1 MSATEAP
8 PQETAVP
15 TGMGRLSLAMAW
27 YGLVSAMFFVYI
39 GAALAMAYGT
49 RDALIG
55 LGLTILTYGFINR
68 ILSGYAL
75 RHGLTVA
82 QFSRSLLGRTGA
94 LLATIIFAATA
105 IYYAVFEGAI
115 LAFAFQTQ
123 FGGPMPLWY
132 AAVVLYTLPLV
143 AGGIQ
148 RWLDKINGWLLPVY
162 WGGLITAVIWSGT
175 AYGFSDNWLT
185 HSLPALGFD
194 EGGPGW
200 LGTYAAF
207 MGVWILMMYTMDF
220 AALGKPQDEKFHKRY
235 TFGWLFYVLAFGA
248 NALIGIFLTF
258 TIPGLEA
265 TETGVAGGLVS
276 LMGLLGLLV
285 VFVSQTRI
293 NTANY
298 ALGISNLR
306 EFGERAFKLKLPA
319 IAWTFLGG
327 VVIFLLML
335 LPVVQYLLV
344 ALSWQA
350 ALVTGWVAIALTH
363 IVLDKR
369 SNAPVESGSLPGRAF
384 PRVNNAGV
392 IAWSGSAA
400 IGIALIQS
408 GLQWGATV
416 GTLITPLLAAAI
428 YTGLRLRRR
437 GHITHGKAA
446 TPSPEKAELKAAN
459 NFTGPEC

>member
-1 MSATEAP
+1 MSR
-8 PQETAVP
+8 
-15 TGMGRLSLAMAW
+15 GSLTMAW

-55 LGLTILTYGFINR
+55 LGLTILTYGLINR
-68 ILSGYAL
+68 VLSGYAL

-82 QFSRSLLGRTGA
+82 QFSRSLLGRRGA

-123 FGGPMPLWY
+123 FGGPIALWY
-132 AAVVLYTLPLV
+132 AVVVLYTLPLV

-162 WGGLITAVIWSGT
+162 WGGLITAVIWAGT

-185 HSLPALGFD
+185 HSVPALGFAG
-194 EGGPGW
+194 GGPGW

-220 AALGKPQDEKFHKRY
+220 AALGKPQDEKFHKKY

-248 NALIGIFLTF
+248 NAFIGIFLTF

-306 EFGERAFKLKLPA
+306 EFGERAFKVKLPG
-319 IAWTFLGG
+319 IVWNLLGAG
-327 VVIFLLML
+327 IIFLLML
-335 LPVVQYLLV
+335 LPVVQYILV
-344 ALSWQA
+344 ALSWQG

-363 IVLDKR
+363 IALDKR
-369 SNAPVESGSLPGRAF
+369 EAKPAESGCRPDNAF
-384 PRVNNAGV
+384 PKVNKAGV
-392 IAWSGSAA
+392 AAWCASAA
-400 IGIALIQS
+400 VGIALIQS
-408 GLQWGATV
+408 GLPWGSTV
-416 GTLITPLLAAAI
+416 GTLATPLLAAAV
-428 YTGLRLRRR
+428 YAGLRLRRSGEVMQEDVGALSTEHVGR
-437 GHITHGKAA
+437 
-446 TPSPEKAELKAAN
+446 
-459 NFTGPEC
+459 

>member
-1 MSATEAP
+1 MSSTEAL
-8 PQETAVP
+8 PQETSNS
-15 TGMGRLSLAMAW
+15 TRMSRGSLTMAW

-39 GAALAMAYGT
+39 GAALAQAYGT

-55 LGLTILTYGFINR
+55 LGLTILSYGMINR
-68 ILSGYAL
+68 VLAGYAL
-75 RHGLTVA
+75 RNGLTVA

-115 LAFAFQTQ
+115 LAFAFQAQ
-123 FGGPMPLWY
+123 FGGPMALWY
-132 AAVVLYTLPLV
+132 AVVVLYTLPLV

-162 WGGLITAVIWSGT
+162 WGGLIAAVIWAGT
-175 AYGFSDNWLT
+175 AHGFSDNWLT
-185 HSLPALGFD
+185 HSVPALRFAD
-194 EGGPGW
+194 GGPGW

-235 TFGWLFYVLAFGA
+235 TFGWLFYALAFGA

-276 LMGLLGLLV
+276 LMGLFGLLV

-306 EFGERAFKLKLPA
+306 EFGERAFKVKLPG
-319 IAWTFLGG
+319 IIWNLLGA
-327 VVIFLLML
+327 VIIFLLML

-344 ALSWQA
+344 ALSWQG

-363 IVLDKR
+363 IALDRR
-369 SNAPVESGSLPGRAF
+369 SGRPAEPGRLPDSSF
-384 PRVNNAGV
+384 PRVNAAGV
-392 IAWSGSAA
+392 AAWCVSAA
-400 IGIALIQS
+400 IGIGLIQS
-408 GLQWGATV
+408 GLAWGATV
-416 GTLITPLLAAAI
+416 GTLVTPLLAASI
-428 YTGLRLRRR
+428 YAGLRLRIRDN
-437 GHITHGKAA
+437 TLQ
-446 TPSPEKAELKAAN
+446 SQV
-459 NFTGPEC
+459 

>member
-1 MSATEAP
+1 VSSTEAL
-8 PQETAVP
+8 PQATSNS
-15 TGMGRLSLAMAW
+15 TRMSRGSLTMAW

-39 GAALAMAYGT
+39 GAALAQAYGT

-55 LGLTILTYGFINR
+55 LSLTILSYGLINR
-68 ILSGYAL
+68 VLAGYAL
-75 RHGLTVA
+75 RNGLTVA

-94 LLATIIFAATA
+94 LLATMIFAATA

-115 LAFAFQTQ
+115 LAFAFQAQ
-123 FGGPMPLWY
+123 FGGPMALWY
-132 AAVVLYTLPLV
+132 AVVVLYTLPLV

-162 WGGLITAVIWSGT
+162 WGGLIVAVIWAGT
-175 AYGFSDNWLT
+175 AHGFSDNWLT
-185 HSLPALGFD
+185 HSVPALGFAD
-194 EGGPGW
+194 GGPGW
-200 LGTYAAF
+200 LGTFAAF

-220 AALGKPQDEKFHKRY
+220 AALGRPQDEKFHKTY

-276 LMGLLGLLV
+276 LMGLFGLLV

-306 EFGERAFKLKLPA
+306 EFGERAFNVKLPG
-319 IAWTFLGG
+319 IVWNLLGAG
-327 VVIFLLML
+327 IIFLLML

-344 ALSWQA
+344 ALSWQG

-363 IVLDKR
+363 IALDQR
-369 SNAPVESGSLPGRAF
+369 SSGPVEGGWLPDSSY
-384 PRVNNAGV
+384 PKVNAAGV
-392 IAWSGSAA
+392 AAWSVSAA
-400 IGIALIQS
+400 IGIGLIQS
-408 GLQWGATV
+408 GLAWGPTA
-416 GTLITPLLAAAI
+416 GTLVTPLLAAAI
-428 YTGLRLRRR
+428 YAGIRLWSRSRTLQAQ
-437 GHITHGKAA
+437 G
-446 TPSPEKAELKAAN
+446 
-459 NFTGPEC
+459 

>member
-1 MSATEAP
+1 MSSTEAL
-8 PQETAVP
+8 PQETSNS
-15 TGMGRLSLAMAW
+15 TRMSRGSLTMAW

-39 GAALAMAYGT
+39 GAALAQAYGT

-55 LGLTILTYGFINR
+55 LGLTILSYGLINR
-68 ILSGYAL
+68 VLAGYAL
-75 RHGLTVA
+75 RNGLTVA

-115 LAFAFQTQ
+115 LAFAFQAQ
-123 FGGPMPLWY
+123 FGGPMALWY
-132 AAVVLYTLPLV
+132 AVVVLYTLPLV

-162 WGGLITAVIWSGT
+162 WGGLIAAVIWAGT
-175 AYGFSDNWLT
+175 AHGFSDDWLT
-185 HSLPALGFD
+185 HSVPVLGLA

-200 LGTYAAF
+200 LGTFAAF

-220 AALGKPQDEKFHKRY
+220 AALGRPRDEKFHKTY
-235 TFGWLFYVLAFGA
+235 TFGWLFYALAFGA

-276 LMGLLGLLV
+276 LMGLFGLLV

-306 EFGERAFKLKLPA
+306 EFGERAFKAKLPR
-319 IAWTFLGG
+319 IVWNLLGAG
-327 VVIFLLML
+327 IIFLLML

-344 ALSWQA
+344 ALSWQG

-363 IVLDKR
+363 IALDRR
-369 SNAPVESGSLPGRAF
+369 SGRPVEPGHLPDSSF
-384 PRVNNAGV
+384 PKVNAAGV
-392 IAWSGSAA
+392 AAWCVSAVVG
-400 IGIALIQS
+400 IGLVQS
-408 GLQWGATV
+408 GLAWGSTA
-416 GTLITPLLAAAI
+416 GTLVTPLLAAAI
-428 YTGLRLRRR
+428 YASIRLTSSNRALQAQ
-437 GHITHGKAA
+437 G
-446 TPSPEKAELKAAN
+446 
-459 NFTGPEC
+459 